1 MPSRKVLYSSLLA
14 LSLVGGGVAAGWYAE
29 YNNERIRSYPE
40 RYCYETFS
48 GPVNA
53 ALYITTLRD
62 SADFLHY
69 YRTLEAGRTP
79 VGNFPL
85 NGLDPNSPVYVQG
98 YASPD
103 STLVEVV
110 NYSSNHTKS
119 RPDMVRCYV
128 YAHTLHNKLP
138 PDQHVER

>member
-1 MPSRKVLYSSLLA
+1 MPFHNWLYSSLLA
-14 LSLVGGGVAAGWYAE
+14 LSLVGGGLTLGWYAKHE
-29 YNNERIRSYPE
+29 NERVRSGPQ

-53 ALYITTLRD
+53 ALYITDLR

-69 YRTLEAGRTP
+69 CRALGAGQTP

-85 NGLDPNSPVYVQG
+85 NGLGPTSPVYVQH
-98 YASPD
+98 SVPSN

-110 NYSSNHTKS
+110 NYYPNPPKS
-119 RPDMVRCYV
+119 RPYMVRCYV
-128 YAHTLHNKLP
+128 
-138 PDQHVER
+138 